1 MTPEPPKFYDTYVKR
16 GDPELWTFGN
26 SVGISWDFQELPVE
40 QLVTIEIIN
49 LLDGRGGIK
58 VHGNITV
65 VSDQLNTGRAE
76 FDLPKM
82 EALRWVHNQTVV
94 FSIYSC

>member
-1 MTPEPPKFYDTYVKR
+1 M
-16 GDPELWTFGN
+16 
-26 SVGISWDFQELPVE
+26 E

-65 VSDQLNTGRAE
+65 VSDQLNTGKAE
-76 FDLPKM
+76 FDLPEM
-82 EALRWVHNQTVV
+82 ETLRWAYDKITDV
-94 FSIYSC
+94 SIYSYFNVEQKNSR